1 MSHNLVLDFSNPK
14 KLISATQGTYFY
26 RIGNDLFF
34 LIKDSTRT
42 RIEVSKKGFA
52 LKYQS
57 ESWYPTLQDFSITFK
72 NKYELWK
79 KTGSSYGYD
88 GWTFISNEPF
98 NLVVGTP
105 ITPTPTSTTTPTPTP
120 TSTPTATP
128 VPPTATPTPTNTA
141 TPTATPV
148 PPTDTPTPTPTSTPT
163 ATPVPPTATPTPT
176 NTATPTP
183 TPTVDPSMITAA
195 ESASFGIMGVWAM
208 KYKVQNYSGPLWK
221 IRRDSDNTE
230 QDCYSVSDVTT
241 FIGIGNGYV
250 RTWYDQSGQGRNFT
264 ETDTTIQ
271 PKFIVSDASVSGSI
285 IEFADGKGMS
295 GAYTDSG
302 NSDSTYCVTYTPY
315 KTGTRVLAGSNNW
328 LMGPYFST
336 YNLYAGAFANG
347 PSVTLNTAAIN
358 TAWRASSGNFVLRVN
373 GSAQGG
379 NAGTTSPGT
388 IGLGVRGAFTGS
400 RIQEIIFA
408 KPSATNNTTK
418 VAQIEAKM
426 SPDIPS

>member
-105 ITPTPTSTTTPTPTP
+105 ITPTPTSTT
-120 TSTPTATP
+120 
-128 VPPTATPTPTNTA
+128 
-141 TPTATPV
+141 
-148 PPTDTPTPTPTSTPT
+148 TPTPTPTSTPT

-388 IGLGVRGAFTGS
+388 IGLGVRGAFTESAGS